1 MAEGKRRP
9 RKKMTYQHHKSAV
22 SISVYDPTGETIPP
36 DVRAL
41 LEQSVLD
48 VALANKLL
56 ISIAYE

>member
-9 RKKMTYQHHKSAV
+9 RRKQTYQHHKSAV
-22 SISVYDPTGETIPP
+22 CISVYDPTGDELSLP
-36 DVRAL
+36 VREL
-41 LEQSVLD
+41 LENSVLD